1 MFTID
6 AFSAASEEHPTRNED
21 AHFTLEQGIAGVF
34 DGMGGYDGS
43 EDASRFVAEF
53 CADALQNESTA
64 TPPEA
69 MRIRLQYVLEQAQE
83 AFMETY
89 RTRTQRIGTTAILA
103 SIVTDPESNVP
114 YACFAYAGD
123 SRGHIYRN
131 DKLYSPRSI
140 TGLAAT
146 CHSMSSEKYKTNS
159 LLHCIPP
166 ILIRTICRISTAKYH
181 YKLVFK

>member
-1 MFTID
+1 MNEPLFTID

-34 DGMGGYDGS
+34 DGMGGYSGS
-43 EDASRFVAEF
+43 EEASRFVAEF

-140 TGLAAT
+140 TALVAT
-146 CHSMSSEKYKTNS
+146 C
-159 LLHCIPP
+159 P
-166 ILIRTICRISTAKYH
+166 
-181 YKLVFK
+181 